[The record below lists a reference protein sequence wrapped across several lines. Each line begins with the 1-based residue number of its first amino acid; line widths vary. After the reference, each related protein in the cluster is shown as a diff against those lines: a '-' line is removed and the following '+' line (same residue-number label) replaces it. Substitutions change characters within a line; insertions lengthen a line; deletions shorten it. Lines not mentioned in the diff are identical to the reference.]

1 MGEREHIAFLIER
14 LGDQDML
21 KAMRAFRDLLLY
33 GSNALE
39 PLAQKLKA
47 KGTPRRLRLRIIDLL
62 GKLGVENAAPIL
74 EEFLERKDK
83 KFRAQAC
90 IALGWL
96 RNMDA
101 LPELQKVA
109 RDDPDRRVRNE
120 ARIAIEELIR
130 FHASKPP
137 VLPSPDVEQTA
148 EEMGVV
154 FDQVVAGHMLPE
166 TKYRYLKAT
175 KHIPQLVALH
185 YSVCPFWLE
194 EGGLTCIISQPGD
207 PVVKNH
213 IRELL
218 SCPLEWLECEE
229 ERVGKAIQELYVL
242 GRDDYYYFYS
252 EYTAAMKQELA
263 RLVREQI
270 VAASPY
276 QLPECP
282 DSLYALNS
290 LLHLCRAQ
298 GIHTLLIESTQLVFR
313 IYALHEKERINLPV
327 PPENLQLKL
336 ILALKILCQQ
346 FPHQLE
352 HAGRRSEVVIRNA
365 SGTISLMLWVKAT
378 GRREHVQLSLT
389 YER

>member
-1 MGEREHIAFLIER
+1 MGEQEHIAFLIER

-21 KAMRAFRDLLLY
+21 KAMRAYRDLLLY
-33 GSNALE
+33 GSKALE
-39 PLAQKLKA
+39 PLAQTLKA
-47 KGTPRRLRLRIIDLL
+47 KATPRRLRLRIIDLL
-62 GKLGVENAAPIL
+62 GKLGVEKATPII

-137 VLPSPDVEQTA
+137 VLPSPDVEQAA

-154 FDQVVAGHMLPE
+154 FDRVIAGHMLPE

-207 PVVKNH
+207 PVVKNR
-213 IRELL
+213 IRELV

-242 GRDDYYYFYS
+242 GRDDYYYFYP

-263 RLVREQI
+263 RLMREQI
-270 VAASPY
+270 AVSSPHS
-276 QLPECP
+276 LPDSP

-298 GIHTLLIESTQLVFR
+298 GIHPLVIESTQLVFR
-313 IYALHEKERINLPV
+313 IYALHEKERIDLPV

-352 HAGRRSEVVIRNA
+352 HAGRRSEVVVRNA
-365 SGTISLMLWVKAT
+365 TGTISLMLWVKAT
-378 GRREHVQLSLT
+378 GRHEHLQLSLT
-389 YER
+389 YE

>member
-1 MGEREHIAFLIER
+1 MGEQDHIAFLVER

-21 KAMRAFRDLLLY
+21 KAMRAYRDLLLY
-33 GSNALE
+33 GSKALE
-39 PLAQKLKA
+39 PLAHTLKA
-47 KGTPRRLRLRIIDLL
+47 KTTPRRLRLRIIDLL
-62 GKLGVENAAPIL
+62 GKLGVEKATPII
-74 EEFLERKDK
+74 EEFMERKDK

-101 LPELQKVA
+101 LPGLQKVA

-148 EEMGVV
+148 EEMELV
-154 FDQVVAGHMLPE
+154 FDRLVAGQMLPE

-207 PVVKNH
+207 PVVKNR
-213 IRELL
+213 IRELV
-218 SCPLEWLECEE
+218 SCPLEWFECEE
-229 ERVGKAIQELYVL
+229 ERVRKSIQELYVL
-242 GRDDYYYFYS
+242 GRDDYYYFYPD
-252 EYTAAMKQELA
+252 YTDAMKQELA
-263 RLVREQI
+263 RLLREQI
-270 VAASPY
+270 AEPSPY
-276 QLPECP
+276 SLPECP
-282 DSLYALNS
+282 DSLHLLNS
-290 LLHLCRAQ
+290 VLHLCRAQ
-298 GIHTLLIESTQLVFR
+298 AIQTLVIESTQIVFR
-313 IYALHEKERINLPV
+313 IYALHERQRIDLQV
-327 PPENLQLKL
+327 PLENLQQKL

-352 HAGRRSEVVIRNA
+352 HAGRRSEVVVRNA
-365 SGTISLMLWVKAT
+365 TGTISLMLWVKAT
-378 GRREHVQLSLT
+378 GRREHLQLSLT